1 MSCSV
6 AEQIDSF
13 PRKVLTII
21 TDSLLYK
28 KEPTIKCLV
37 RYAVT
42 WDNIGQEQCSM
53 ICNFSQNL
61 NVLSSPPGE
70 RETFTD

>member
-53 ICNFSQNL
+53 ICNFLRQLLTLRWPVRTNKY
-61 NVLSSPPGE
+61 
-70 RETFTD
+70 